1 MDTLRMAR
9 WVAPLV
15 LATGLGVAAIVPK
28 PAHAQEDQ
36 WTRVIVDI
44 ADVVVRGGQP
54 YYRYGGYRDADRLV
68 VGRDR
73 YGRPVYY
80 RIVDRRD
87 RDRYAYRHH
96 DRDDWDDEQGDDDD
110 QGHRHH
116 RRHVYRPA
124 YPAYGYGDPTARRV
138 TCKKYGNCTVTY
150 YEPGYP
156 RYRP

>member
-15 LATGLGVAAIVPK
+15 LATGFAAAIVPK
-28 PAHAQEDQ
+28 TAHAQEDQ
-36 WTRVIVDI
+36 GTRVIVDI

-87 RDRYAYRHH
+87 WRDRDRDRHDPDRYAY
-96 DRDDWDDEQGDDDD
+96 
-110 QGHRHH
+110 RHH

-138 TCKKYGNCTVTY
+138 TCNKYGNCTVTY